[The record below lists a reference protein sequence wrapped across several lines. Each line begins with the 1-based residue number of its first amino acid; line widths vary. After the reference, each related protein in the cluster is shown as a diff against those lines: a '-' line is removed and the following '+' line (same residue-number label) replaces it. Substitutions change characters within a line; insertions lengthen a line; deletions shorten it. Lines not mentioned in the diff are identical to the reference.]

1 MFDVRSILDGLL
13 RGDPRANQPRSSAGA
28 EAQLGGLLGQ
38 LAAADRGSGSL
49 APSPNSPSP
58 GSGGP
63 DRPPSAGAS
72 GEGGSL
78 PAAAGE
84 ASGQSLEHLLHGLLV
99 SHAPRGTGLGSA
111 PAADL
116 GDLLGKLQQQAGQ
129 GVGGALDALGQ
140 VLQQA
145 AVGVREGTSAL
156 DAATGASQ
164 YSRQALEQLTG
175 KSADEILAQ
184 LKTLIGDNRL
194 GAGAALGGLGALILG
209 TQAGRS
215 LAATAAKLGGLALI
229 GGLAYKAYQNYQQ
242 SRPALTGAGTP
253 DQEQRLS
260 LAPPGSGF
268 EPGALSNEAASL
280 LIRTMIAAAA
290 ADGRIDA
297 QERQRIL
304 GSLRQARTSAEAQ
317 RFLMQQV
324 QRPASPADLASEV
337 SSPEQAI
344 QVYTAARIAVD
355 VEGEEEHA
363 FLTALASKLGIDEA
377 LAAQIDA
384 TVRAG

>member
-1 MFDVRSILDGLL
+1 MFDVRSILDELL

-49 APSPNSPSP
+49 APSPNS
-58 GSGGP
+58 GGP
-63 DRPPSAGAS
+63 DRPPSGGAS

-175 KSADEILAQ
+175 QSADEILAQ

-215 LAATAAKLGGLALI
+215 LATTAAKLGGLALI
-229 GGLAYKAYQNYQQ
+229 
-242 SRPALTGAGTP
+242 
-253 DQEQRLS
+253 
-260 LAPPGSGF
+260 
-268 EPGALSNEAASL
+268 
-280 LIRTMIAAAA
+280 
-290 ADGRIDA
+290 
-297 QERQRIL
+297 
-304 GSLRQARTSAEAQ
+304 
-317 RFLMQQV
+317 
-324 QRPASPADLASEV
+324 
-337 SSPEQAI
+337 
-344 QVYTAARIAVD
+344 
-355 VEGEEEHA
+355 
-363 FLTALASKLGIDEA
+363 
-377 LAAQIDA
+377 
-384 TVRAG
+384 